1 MEKNSKSD
9 GLIQELL
16 KIAEIEGISRSQGVD
31 ARKKAL
37 MGWLKNWIVE
47 IKCSQHIIDR
57 SFSPEEEDF
66 IKYHMAKLAS
76 EDLMEECA
84 TLNRQKNLVEIK
96 LFALRR
102 EKP

>member
-1 MEKNSKSD
+1 MKENAKSD

-16 KIAEIEGISRSQGVD
+16 KIAEIEGLSRSQGVA
-31 ARKKAL
+31 ARKQAL
-37 MGWLKNWIVE
+37 LSWIKTWIVE

-57 SFSPEEEDF
+57 VFSPEEEDF

-84 TLNRQKNLVEIK
+84 SLNREKNLVKIK